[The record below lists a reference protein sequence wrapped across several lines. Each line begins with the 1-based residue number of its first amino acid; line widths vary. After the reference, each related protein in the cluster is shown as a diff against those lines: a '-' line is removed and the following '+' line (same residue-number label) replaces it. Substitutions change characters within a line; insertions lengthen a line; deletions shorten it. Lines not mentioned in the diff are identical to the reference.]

1 VMTDDQIWPNLEN
14 MEDNPFSYLNFLGD
28 IPSVFYT
35 RCNLAFS
42 QRKITSNLF
51 IK

>member
-28 IPSVFYT
+28 IPSVFLRDVT
-35 RCNLAFS
+35 LNFL
-42 QRKITSNLF
+42 KE
-51 IK
+51 K